1 MTETGWIRDAGHVLL
16 IWRSPVLFWAP
27 EEFSSALR
35 LVCVLIIKFNLRVR
49 MLLTRWFLREDQ
61 DTVYYSSSNNN
72 AVADLSIPSLLSLS
86 EMACNVML
94 FGLYVLLRCV
104 LI

>member
-1 MTETGWIRDAGHVLL
+1 
-16 IWRSPVLFWAP
+16 
-27 EEFSSALR
+27 
-35 LVCVLIIKFNLRVR
+35 

-86 EMACNVML
+86 EMTCNMML

>member
-1 MTETGWIRDAGHVLL
+1 MVPHRCGLL
-16 IWRSPVLFWAP
+16 R
-27 EEFSSALR
+27 
-35 LVCVLIIKFNLRVR
+35 VLIIKFNFQVR
-49 MLLTRWFLREDQ
+49 MLVTRWLLREDQ
-61 DTVYYSSSNNN
+61 DTVSYSGSNNT

-86 EMACNVML
+86 EMTCNVWM

>member
-1 MTETGWIRDAGHVLL
+1 
-16 IWRSPVLFWAP
+16 
-27 EEFSSALR
+27 
-35 LVCVLIIKFNLRVR
+35 
-49 MLLTRWFLREDQ
+49 MLLTRWCLREDQ

-72 AVADLSIPSLLSLS
+72 AVADLSIPSLSSLS